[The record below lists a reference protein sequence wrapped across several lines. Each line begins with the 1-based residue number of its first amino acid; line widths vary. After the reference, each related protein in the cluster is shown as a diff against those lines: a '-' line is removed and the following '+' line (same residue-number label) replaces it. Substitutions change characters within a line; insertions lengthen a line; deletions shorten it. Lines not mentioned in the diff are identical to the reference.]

1 MPDLFNTAVL
11 IIYKPPL
18 KQKAW
23 IVCISDECFGSK
35 IKRCLIFSLILL
47 RLPVQESHSTSW
59 CKISGPACIHNGTT
73 SNTQNQKKISA
84 LYCPW
89 LGLSSGRFQE
99 IQGFNDFKAYTY
111 RLYSMAANL
120 NASRVFVVTSM
131 TFHLRFVFKSTDTV
145 A

>member
-1 MPDLFNTAVL
+1 MLSRGGQREIWLTIFGKVRYLKILPVCPDQRILRAVREKSLIPDLFNTAVL

-89 LGLSSGRFQE
+89 LGLSSGRFKK
-99 IQGFNDFKAYTY
+99 I
-111 RLYSMAANL
+111 
-120 NASRVFVVTSM
+120 
-131 TFHLRFVFKSTDTV
+131 
-145 A
+145 